1 MYKILKKILPYLII
15 MLSIILINLFVASP
29 IKVKNISMYPTLNE
43 NDILILNKIDKN
55 FKRFDIVVINSNNTQ
70 IIKRIIGLPG
80 ENIEY
85 NNNILYINGIKTDD
99 IINVKTEDF
108 ALKKIYETDKLPSDC
123 YFVMGDNRIKSNDS
137 RDSNVG
143 LIKKSDI
150 VGVVEARIYPFNKI
164 NKLR

>member
-80 ENIEY
+80 ENIE
-85 NNNILYINGIKTDD
+85 
-99 IINVKTEDF
+99 
-108 ALKKIYETDKLPSDC
+108 
-123 YFVMGDNRIKSNDS
+123 
-137 RDSNVG
+137 
-143 LIKKSDI
+143 
-150 VGVVEARIYPFNKI
+150 
-164 NKLR
+164 